1 MARMSTRSAPPVDQ
15 DEARVLDLCRGLIAE
30 VPPEAT
36 DPVTFLGRQF
46 DLGLAWVHF
55 PVGMGGLGLSPK
67 LQRPVSEAFRAVRAP
82 TSFSRNVI
90 GYGMGAPT
98 IVTHGTEAQ
107 KSRLLRPLFTGEE
120 IWCQLFSEPGS
131 GSDVAGLATRA
142 VLDGDEWVV
151 NGQKVWTTLAH
162 VARWGLLV
170 ARTDPD
176 VPKHN
181 GLTCFALDMHSPG
194 VEVRPLCQMTGEAEF
209 NEVYLSDVRL
219 PGSARIG
226 DVGDGWRVVLT
237 TLMNERVTVGGGT
250 PRRGSGP
257 IAKAMALWKEHGGS
271 DVVRKDDLMRLWIR
285 AEVLRLTNVRASQMR
300 AAGNPGPEG
309 SIGKA
314 LSAGLNQDVSEF
326 TVDLLGP
333 AGMLQPGG
341 YPKGRSAQAG
351 SWGTPQRAFLRMR
364 ANSIEGGTSE
374 IAKNILGE
382 RILGLPGEVRADKD
396 VPWSAVPRS

>member
-1 MARMSTRSAPPVDQ
+1 MSTRSAPPVDQ

-36 DPVTFLGRQF
+36 DPVTFLGQQF
-46 DLGLAWVHF
+46 DLGLAWIHF

-67 LQRPVSEAFRAVRAP
+67 LQRVVSEALRAVRAP

-98 IVTHGTEAQ
+98 IVTHGTAAQ

-120 IWCQLFSEPGS
+120 IWCQLFSEPGA

-142 VLDGDEWVV
+142 VRDGDEWVV
-151 NGQKVWTTLAH
+151 NGQKVWTSLAH
-162 VARWGLLV
+162 VAKWGLLV
-170 ARTDPD
+170 ARTEPN
-176 VPKHN
+176 VPKHH
-181 GLTCFALDMHSPG
+181 GLTYFVLDMHSPG
-194 VEVRPLCQMTGEAEF
+194 VEVRPLHQMTGEAEF

-219 PGSARIG
+219 PDSARIG
-226 DVGDGWRVVLT
+226 DIGDGWRVVLT
-237 TLMNERVTVGGGT
+237 TLMNERVTIGGGI
-250 PRRGSGP
+250 PKRGSGP
-257 IAKAMALWKEHGGS
+257 IAKAMALWKEHGDS

-285 AEVLRLTNVRASQMR
+285 AEVLRLTNIRASQMR
-300 AAGNPGPEG
+300 AAGIPGPEG

-326 TVDLLGP
+326 TLDLLGA

-341 YPKGRSAQAG
+341 YPKERQGQALA
-351 SWGTPQRAFLRMR
+351 WGTPQRAFLRMR

-382 RILGLPGEVRADKD
+382 RVLGLPGELRADKG